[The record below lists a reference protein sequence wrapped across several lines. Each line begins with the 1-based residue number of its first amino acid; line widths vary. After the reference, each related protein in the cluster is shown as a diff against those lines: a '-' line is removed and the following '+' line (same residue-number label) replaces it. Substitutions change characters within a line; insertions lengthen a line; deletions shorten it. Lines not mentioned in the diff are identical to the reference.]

1 MAVTPDQMTSAAGLL
16 NAYASGQ
23 AAKAS
28 AINQQTS
35 YLLQARN
42 TLAIAEVRAD
52 YNEQY
57 TAIQAGRTLK
67 RAEIEATNF
76 KVAGNQLLKN
86 MRSANASARARA
98 AANGVQLGSG
108 SIEAI
113 QQQNTDA
120 TMRDVGVA
128 DFNALAARVFGFE
141 DSSAMMES
149 TQIQNIMDLYAA
161 KTGSQQMEMAGQAG
175 VKQAGLLANA
185 KLVEGGVNFA
195 KTYKPS
201 TAAATLPTTGDFA
214 RMDRK

>member
-1 MAVTPDQMTSAAGLL
+1 MAVDETKIIGNASAAAGLL

-23 AAKAS
+23 AAKAA
-28 AINQQTS
+28 AIQQQTS

-185 KLVEGGVNFA
+185 KLFEGGLNFA
-195 KTYKPS
+195 KTYKS
-201 TAAATLPTTGDFA
+201 
-214 RMDRK
+214 